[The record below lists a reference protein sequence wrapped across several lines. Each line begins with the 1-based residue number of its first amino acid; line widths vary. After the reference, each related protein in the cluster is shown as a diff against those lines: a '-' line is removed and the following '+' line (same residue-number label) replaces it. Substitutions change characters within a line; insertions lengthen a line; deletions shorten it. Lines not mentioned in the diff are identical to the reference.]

1 MTSNYCVYPITSKTV
16 FMTFFY
22 DLTNYCLWKLGGK
35 YVNLVYLA
43 FITSSMM
50 LCIVLA
56 EVLPPHAS
64 DNPSD

>member
-1 MTSNYCVYPITSKTV
+1 
-16 FMTFFY
+16 MTFFY